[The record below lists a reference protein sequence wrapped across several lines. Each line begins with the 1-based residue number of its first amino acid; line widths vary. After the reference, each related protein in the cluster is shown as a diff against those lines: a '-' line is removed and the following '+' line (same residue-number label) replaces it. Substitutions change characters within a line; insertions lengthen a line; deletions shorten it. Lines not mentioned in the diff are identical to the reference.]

1 MADWVA
7 TAALVVTR
15 VSAMMLCAPGVGQ
28 HWVPWRIRFLLIA
41 SLSVPVLCVI
51 PCANLEQTQ
60 SIGSLLAHEAIV
72 GISLSL
78 VPAAILFGL
87 QVSVQAV
94 QGMTGLP
101 EANTGNGQDLST
113 GSSLHR
119 LMLITALAVF
129 FTSSGHRVVFQSVL
143 ESFQWLPPGEYR
155 PFNASS
161 DLFLDL
167 LSTSFRLGVRAMAP
181 IGLSL
186 AISLV
191 AVAAINRLLPQ
202 LGYFAV
208 GMSVQA
214 MALFAALVLFCG
226 TSVWYLDNS
235 FATASDA
242 PRVAWQLLQTTAQ
255 PIAPQ
260 GTNP

>member
-1 MADWVA
+1 MPEWLI

-15 VSAMMLCAPGVGQ
+15 ISAVMLCVPGVGQ
-28 HWVPWRIRFLLIA
+28 QWVPWRIRLLLIA

-51 PCANLEQTQ
+51 PPAQLEGHRD
-60 SIGSLLAHEAIV
+60 SIGSLLVHETMV

-78 VPAAILFGL
+78 VPAAVLFGL

-101 EANTGNGQDLST
+101 EATAGRGSDLTT

-119 LMLITALAVF
+119 LMMITALAVF

-143 ESFQWLPPGEYR
+143 ESFQWLPPGGYR
-155 PFNASS
+155 PFESTS
-161 DLFLDL
+161 ELFLDL
-167 LSTSFRLGVRAMAP
+167 LCTSFRLGVRAMAP
-181 IGLSL
+181 VGLSL
-186 AISLV
+186 TISLI
-191 AVAAINRLLPQ
+191 AVAGINRLLPQ

-214 MALFAALVLFCG
+214 AALFAALVLFGG
-226 TSVWYLDNS
+226 TCVWCLDNS
-235 FATASDA
+235 FANAEWNPRLAWRMVESNSQAVDEA
-242 PRVAWQLLQTTAQ
+242 P
-255 PIAPQ
+255 
-260 GTNP
+260 

>member
-1 MADWVA
+1 MPEWAT

-15 VSAMMLCAPGVGQ
+15 IAAVMLCVPGVSQ
-28 HWVPWRIRFLLIA
+28 QWVPWRIRLLLIA
-41 SLSVPVLCVI
+41 SLAVPVLCVI
-51 PCANLEQTQ
+51 PPVPLEEQNHA
-60 SIGSLLAHEAIV
+60 IGALLVHEAMV

-87 QVSVQAV
+87 QISVQAV

-101 EANTGNGQDLST
+101 EAAAGQSSNLAT

-119 LMLITALAVF
+119 LMMITALAVF

-143 ESFQWLPPGEYR
+143 ESFQWLPPGGYR
-155 PFNASS
+155 PFESTS
-161 DLFLDL
+161 ELFLDL
-167 LSTSFRLGVRAMAP
+167 LATSFRLGVRAMAP

-186 AISLV
+186 TISLI

-214 MALFAALVLFCG
+214 MAMFAALVLLSG
-226 TSVWYLDNS
+226 TCVWFLDNS
-235 FATASDA
+235 FANADLN
-242 PRVAWQLLQTTAQ
+242 PRLAWQLLESNQ
-255 PIAPQ
+255 PTSEIP
-260 GTNP
+260 